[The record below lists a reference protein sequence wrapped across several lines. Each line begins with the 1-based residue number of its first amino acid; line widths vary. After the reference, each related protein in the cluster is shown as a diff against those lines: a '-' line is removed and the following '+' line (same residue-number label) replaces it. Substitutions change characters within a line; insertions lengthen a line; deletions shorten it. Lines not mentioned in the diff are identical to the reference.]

1 MQSETA
7 SLAIPDIDLLL
18 THGTLGGRFTTLE
31 GILHQIY
38 EELSDKMLSVAGGA
52 VSGKGDSEGGDS
64 KTLEERGRFEKFL
77 SDLKAVKTASRPFTL
92 IIDDPLDNSYV
103 QNLYAPDPD
112 PNMVI
117 EWYERRWEQNE
128 ELGLNDMNV

>member
-7 SLAIPDIDLLL
+7 SLTIPDIDLHL

-31 GILHQIY
+31 GILDQIY
-38 EELSDKMLSVAGGA
+38 EELSDKMLSVSGDA
-52 VSGKGDSEGGDS
+52 VSGSGEGGDS
-64 KTLEERGRFEKFL
+64 RTGEERGRFEKFL
-77 SDLKAVKTASRPFTL
+77 SDLKAVKCASRPFTL

-117 EWYERRWEQNE
+117 ERYERTWDQNE